1 MGQKVHPLGFRLGVT
16 EDHKSKWFTKFN
28 NYANTLKLDD
38 ILRMEFK
45 KILRTI
51 GDKQKEEIA
60 DRSNILINHN
70 LATDKIIVEIKTTN
84 PNLLIE
90 KLIVCSNMDGIFNR
104 ISLHL

>member
-28 NYANTLKLDD
+28 NYANTLKIDD
-38 ILRMEFK
+38 ILRMEFI

-60 DRSNILINHN
+60 DRIVDEITTVHAYCQTWRGTCTVTKLAYYLINFHGVHC
-70 LATDKIIVEIKTTN
+70 LSSKY
-84 PNLLIE
+84 
-90 KLIVCSNMDGIFNR
+90 
-104 ISLHL
+104 